1 MNKFFSEFDSILVLD
16 TETSGLNFKDDRIIE
31 LAVIR
36 YVPCESGGKIDFEMD
51 DFIKLPAGRVL
62 DEKII
67 ELTGIT
73 DKMLE
78 EEGIMDCEC
87 AEKFASVFTE
97 KPLIVAYNAQ
107 FDLNYLFY
115 FLHRA
120 GKADVLKR
128 AKMLDALTVYKD
140 RHEYPHR
147 LENAI
152 EIYNLQD
159 KVVNSHRAIDDTK
172 ALLEVLFEMAKE
184 KDDLDKYINL
194 FGYNPKYGVS
204 GAKIASV
211 KYLPQYYRHEKL
223 LYQIDK
229 LN

>member
-1 MNKFFSEFDSILVLD
+1 MNKFFDEFDSILVLD
-16 TETSGLNFKDDRIIE
+16 TETSGLDFKDDRIIE

-36 YVPCESGGKIDFEMD
+36 YVPCENGGKIDFEMD
-51 DFIKLPAGRVL
+51 NFIKLPDGRVL

-78 EEGIMDCEC
+78 EQGISDTEC
-87 AEKFASVFTE
+87 AEKFTSIFTE

-120 GKADVLKR
+120 GRADVLKR

-172 ALLEVLFEMAKE
+172 ALLEVMFEMAKE

-204 GAKIASV
+204 GAKISSI

-223 LYQIDK
+223 LYEMDK
-229 LN
+229 MN

>member
-1 MNKFFSEFDSILVLD
+1 MNKFFDEFDSILVLD
-16 TETSGLNFKDDRIIE
+16 TETSGLDFKDDRIIE

-36 YVPCESGGKIDFEMD
+36 YVPCENGGKIDFEMD
-51 DFIKLPAGRVL
+51 DFIKLPDGRAL

-78 EEGIMDCEC
+78 EQGISDTEC
-87 AEKFASVFTE
+87 AEKFTSIFTE

-120 GKADVLKR
+120 GRADVLKR

-172 ALLEVLFEMAKE
+172 ALLEVMFEMAKE
-184 KDDLDKYINL
+184 KDDLKQYINL

-204 GAKIASV
+204 GAKISSI
-211 KYLPQYYRHEKL
+211 KYLPQYYRHEKM
-223 LYQIDK
+223 LYE
-229 LN
+229 NE

>member
-1 MNKFFSEFDSILVLD
+1 MNKFFDEFDSILVLD
-16 TETSGLNFKDDRIIE
+16 TETSGLDFKDDRIIE

-36 YVPCESGGKIDFEMD
+36 YVPCENGGKIDFEMD
-51 DFIKLPAGRVL
+51 DFIKLPEGRVL

-78 EEGIMDCEC
+78 EEGISDTEC
-87 AEKFASVFTE
+87 AEKFASIFTE

-120 GKADVLKR
+120 GLSDVLKR

-172 ALLEVLFEMAKE
+172 ALLEVMFEMAKE

-204 GAKIASV
+204 GAKISSI

-223 LYQIDK
+223 LYET
-229 LN
+229 L

>member
-1 MNKFFSEFDSILVLD
+1 MNKFFDEFDSILVLD
-16 TETSGLNFKDDRIIE
+16 TETSGLDFKDDRIIE

-36 YVPCESGGKIDFEMD
+36 YVPCENGGKIDFEMD
-51 DFIKLPAGRVL
+51 DFIKLPDGRVL

-78 EEGIMDCEC
+78 EQGISDTEC
-87 AEKFASVFTE
+87 AEKFTSIFTE

-120 GKADVLKR
+120 GRADVLKR

-172 ALLEVLFEMAKE
+172 ALLEVMFEMAKE

-204 GAKIASV
+204 GAKISSI

-223 LYQIDK
+223 LYEMDK
-229 LN
+229 MN